1 MRKPTPGVCPEGY
14 PLIGLSSLTTLTLAV
29 LELTIPALAALAL
42 TVFCV
47 YFFRDPP
54 RVVPSKPEAAVAPAD
69 GKVILVDLAEDPLSG
84 EERFKISIFMNV
96 FNVHVNRSP
105 VQGRVQSIMYIPGK
119 YLNASLNKAS
129 ADNERNM
136 LQIDD
141 SEGRTWT
148 LVQIAGLVARRI
160 VCRVEEGDAVGRGQ
174 PFGLIKFGSRVD
186 LYLPHGYDPIIS
198 KGDKVFAGQTV
209 LARRKRT

>member
-1 MRKPTPGVCPEGY
+1 
-14 PLIGLSSLTTLTLAV
+14 
-29 LELTIPALAALAL
+29 
-42 TVFCV
+42 
-47 YFFRDPP
+47 
-54 RVVPSKPEAAVAPAD
+54 VVPSKPEAAVAPAD